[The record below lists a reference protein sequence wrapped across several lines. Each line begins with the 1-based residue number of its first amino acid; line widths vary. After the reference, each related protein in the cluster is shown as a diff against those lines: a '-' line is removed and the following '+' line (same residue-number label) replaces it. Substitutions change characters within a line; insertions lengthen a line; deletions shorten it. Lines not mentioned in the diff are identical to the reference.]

1 MSLIIVSDKP
11 ENTGTIADIRIWM
24 RSEETRAAWVKQ
36 NPSLGVAFCRY
47 MAGQEVDDVRRV
59 FDIEPVCQLKEDSS
73 VRGRGINL
81 FALKDFEDALW
92 VGFTVIANRQ
102 R

>member
-11 ENTGTIADIRIWM
+11 ANTGTIADIRMWM
-24 RSEETRAAWVKQ
+24 RSEETRSAWIMQ
-36 NPSLGVAFCRY
+36 NPTCGAAFARY
-47 MAGQEVDDVRRV
+47 MAGQEADDVRRV

-73 VRGRGINL
+73 VRGRGLHL

-92 VGFTVIANRQ
+92 VGFTVIANRT